1 MPISSTSPK
10 LVILDRDGTINE
22 DSDHFVKSPDEWLP
36 LPGALQAIARL
47 SQMGWQVV
55 VATNQSGLGRGL
67 FDIVALNGMHE
78 KMKQL
83 LAVEG
88 GRIEAV
94 FFCPHVASDMCHCRK
109 PLPGLFEQI
118 GERFRADLCD
128 VPAVGDSLRVLQ
140 AASAAGAQP
149 HLVRTGKGLQTSLR
163 DDGCLPERLIHEDLS
178 TFGLLAS
185 TAGQMNDGQICP
197 KKSWG
202 RMPWLPVGD
211 RGACDMALML
221 SITHD
226 RCIEPY
232 SRQHCDGGRS
242 ALFGGK

>member
-22 DSDHFVKSPDEWLP
+22 DSDHFVKSPDEWIP

-67 FDIVALNGMHE
+67 FDIVALNAMHE

-118 GERFRADLCD
+118 GERFRADLRD
-128 VPAVGDSLRVLQ
+128 VPAVGDSLRDLQ
-140 AASAAGAQP
+140 AAAAAGAQP
-149 HLVRTGKGLQTSLR
+149 HLVRTGKGQQTALR
-163 DDGCLPERLIHEDLS
+163 DDLPSGTVIHEDLS
-178 TFGLLAS
+178 HFVDYWLQQQAQL
-185 TAGQMNDGQICP
+185 NDGTD
-197 KKSWG
+197 
-202 RMPWLPVGD
+202 LPEEKLGQD
-211 RGACDMALML
+211 ALAASRDQRGV
-221 SITHD
+221 
-226 RCIEPY
+226 
-232 SRQHCDGGRS
+232 
-242 ALFGGK
+242 

>member
-22 DSDHFVKSPDEWLP
+22 DSDHFVKSPDEWIP

-67 FDIVALNGMHE
+67 FDIVALNAMHE

-118 GERFRADLCD
+118 GERFRADLRD
-128 VPAVGDSLRVLQ
+128 VPAVGDSLRDLQ
-140 AASAAGAQP
+140 AAAAAGAQP

-163 DDGCLPERLIHEDLS
+163 DDLPAGTVIHEDLS
-178 TFGLLAS
+178 HFVDYWLQQQAQL
-185 TAGQMNDGQICP
+185 NDGTD
-197 KKSWG
+197 
-202 RMPWLPVGD
+202 LPEEKLGQD
-211 RGACDMALML
+211 ALAASRDQRGV
-221 SITHD
+221 
-226 RCIEPY
+226 
-232 SRQHCDGGRS
+232 
-242 ALFGGK
+242 

>member
-1 MPISSTSPK
+1 MMPISSTSPK

-22 DSDHFVKSPDEWLP
+22 DSDHFVKSPDEWIP

-67 FDIVALNGMHE
+67 FDIVALNAMHE

-118 GERFRADLCD
+118 GERFRADLRD
-128 VPAVGDSLRVLQ
+128 VPAVGDSLRDLQ
-140 AASAAGAQP
+140 AAAAAGAQP
-149 HLVRTGKGLQTSLR
+149 HLVRTGKGQQTALR
-163 DDGCLPERLIHEDLS
+163 DDLPSGTVIHEDLS
-178 TFGLLAS
+178 HFVDYWLQQQAQL
-185 TAGQMNDGQICP
+185 NDGTD
-197 KKSWG
+197 
-202 RMPWLPVGD
+202 LPEEKLGQD
-211 RGACDMALML
+211 ALAASRDQRGV
-221 SITHD
+221 
-226 RCIEPY
+226 
-232 SRQHCDGGRS
+232 
-242 ALFGGK
+242 

>member
-22 DSDHFVKSPDEWLP
+22 DSDHFVKSPDEWIP

-128 VPAVGDSLRVLQ
+128 VPAVGDSLRDLQ
-140 AASAAGAQP
+140 AAAAAGAQP
-149 HLVRTGKGLQTSLR
+149 HLVRTGKGLQTALR
-163 DDGCLPERLIHEDLS
+163 DDLPSGTVIHDDLSHFVDYWLQQQAQLNDGTDLPEEKLGQDA
-178 TFGLLAS
+178 LAAS
-185 TAGQMNDGQICP
+185 RDQ
-197 KKSWG
+197 
-202 RMPWLPVGD
+202 
-211 RGACDMALML
+211 RGV
-221 SITHD
+221 
-226 RCIEPY
+226 
-232 SRQHCDGGRS
+232 
-242 ALFGGK
+242 

>member
-22 DSDHFVKSPDEWLP
+22 DSDHFVKSPDEWIP

-67 FDIVALNGMHE
+67 FDIVALNAMHE

-118 GERFRADLCD
+118 GERFRADLRD
-128 VPAVGDSLRVLQ
+128 VPAVGDSLRDLQ
-140 AASAAGAQP
+140 AAAAAGAQP
-149 HLVRTGKGLQTSLR
+149 HLVRTGKGLQTALR
-163 DDGCLPERLIHEDLS
+163 DDLPSGTVIHDDLSYFVDYWLQQQAQLNDGTDLPEEKLGQDA
-178 TFGLLAS
+178 LAAS
-185 TAGQMNDGQICP
+185 RDQ
-197 KKSWG
+197 
-202 RMPWLPVGD
+202 
-211 RGACDMALML
+211 RGV
-221 SITHD
+221 
-226 RCIEPY
+226 
-232 SRQHCDGGRS
+232 
-242 ALFGGK
+242 